1 MLLQSEGL
9 KGAKFKI
16 MTFFSLKCVPILFSL
31 CALSS
36 KIRAEDPQIYYG
48 KASQTWTQCSLF
60 FNFTII
66 FSPCKGALKKMIILY
81 RLDWMNSPIRS
92 LKATN
97 WLSNFKKTHF
107 KSQTKITLI
116 EHCANLKKTMK
127 WRAAKCLKVLA
138 LID

>member
-16 MTFFSLKCVPILFSL
+16 MTFFSLKCVPLLSL
-31 CALSS
+31 SALSS

-48 KASQTWTQCSLF
+48 KASQTWTQYSIY

-66 FSPCKGALKKMIILY
+66 FSPCKGALKKMIMLY

-97 WLSNFKKTHF
+97 WLSN
-107 KSQTKITLI
+107 
-116 EHCANLKKTMK
+116 LKKK
-127 WRAAKCLKVLA
+127 HILKVKQRLPK
-138 LID
+138 LSTVLTWRKQWSDELPSV